1 MMKLPRRQFLH
12 LAAGAAALPTLSRT
26 ANAQAYPTQP
36 VRIIVGFAAGS
47 GSDIL
52 ARLMAQW
59 LTERLGQPIVIEN
72 RPGAGGNVGTEAVV
86 KAPPDGYTLLKV
98 VPANTVNDTLYD
110 KLSFNF
116 IRDIAPVAG
125 MVRVPY
131 VLVVNQSVPVTT
143 VPELIAYAKAN
154 PGKLN
159 FASAGVGTGIHMS
172 GELFK
177 MMAGVNMVHV
187 PYRGAGNAM
196 TDLIGGQVQLM
207 FDTTQASIP
216 HIKAGKVRAL
226 AVTTAARSELLPDL
240 PTIGD
245 FVPGY
250 EASGSFGFGAPR
262 NTPAEIVEKL
272 NREINAVLADPK
284 AKARIAELGGEP
296 LAGSPAA
303 YGRLLAEEIRKVGQ
317 GGPGRQHQGG
327 VDRRRRTFQA
337 FRSAYADR
345 AERESAMKLP
355 RRRFLHVAAGAAA
368 LPAPRA
374 QQGRKPIR
382 RVRCA

>member
-1 MMKLPRRQFLH
+1 MKLPRRKFLH
-12 LAAGAAALPTLSRT
+12 LAAGAAALPALPRS
-26 ANAQAYPTQP
+26 AHAQAYPAQP

-47 GSDIL
+47 GSDIM

-59 LTERLGQPIVIEN
+59 LGERLGQSFIVEN
-72 RPGAGGNVGTEAVV
+72 RAGAGGNVGTEMVV

-110 KLSFNF
+110 KLPFNF

-131 VLVVNQSVPVTT
+131 VLVVNQSVPVAT
-143 VPELIAYAKAN
+143 VPEFIAYAKAN

-177 MMAGVNMVHV
+177 IMAGVNMVHV

-196 TDLIGGQVQLM
+196 TDLLGGQVQLM

-226 AVTTAARSELLPDL
+226 AVTTAARSELLPEL

-262 NTPAEIVEKL
+262 STPAEIVDKL
-272 NREINAVLADPK
+272 NREINAVLTDPK

-296 LAGSPAA
+296 LAGLPAA
-303 YGRLLAEEIRKVGQ
+303 YGRLLAEEAEKWGKV
-317 GGPGRQHQGG
+317 
-327 VDRRRRTFQA
+327 V
-337 FRSAYADR
+337 R
-345 AERESAMKLP
+345 AANIKVE
-355 RRRFLHVAAGAAA
+355 
-368 LPAPRA
+368 
-374 QQGRKPIR
+374 
-382 RVRCA
+382 

>member
-1 MMKLPRRQFLH
+1 MTRALRSATKATRQQLKGNAMKLPRRQFFH
-12 LAAGAAALPTLSRT
+12 LAAGAAALSTLPRT
-26 ANAQAYPTQP
+26 VNAQAYPTQP

-47 GSDIL
+47 GSDIM

-59 LTERLGQPIVIEN
+59 LTERLGQPILIEN
-72 RPGAGGNVGTEAVV
+72 RPGGGGNVGTEAVV
-86 KAPPDGYTLLKV
+86 KAPPDGYTLLKTA
-98 VPANTVNDTLYD
+98 PANTVNDTLYD

-125 MVRVPY
+125 MVRVPF

-143 VPELIAYAKAN
+143 VPEFITYAKAN

-177 MMAGVNMVHV
+177 LMAGVNMVHV

-216 HIKAGKVRAL
+216 HIRAGKVRAL
-226 AVTTAARSELLPDL
+226 AVTTKVRSELLPDL

-250 EASGSFGFGAPR
+250 ESSGLFGFGAPR

-284 AKARIAELGGEP
+284 AKARIVELGGEP
-296 LAGSPAA
+296 LAGPPAEF
-303 YGRLLAEEIRKVGQ
+303 GRLLADEAEKWGKVIRAANIKV
-317 GGPGRQHQGG
+317 
-327 VDRRRRTFQA
+327 
-337 FRSAYADR
+337 
-345 AERESAMKLP
+345 E
-355 RRRFLHVAAGAAA
+355 
-368 LPAPRA
+368 
-374 QQGRKPIR
+374 
-382 RVRCA
+382 

>member
-1 MMKLPRRQFLH
+1 MKTLPRRRFLH
-12 LAAGAAALPTLSRT
+12 LAAGAAALPVLSQA

-72 RPGAGGNVGTEAVV
+72 RAGAGGNVGTEAVV

-110 KLSFNF
+110 KLPFNF

-143 VPELIAYAKAN
+143 VPEFIAYAKAN

-177 MMAGVNMVHV
+177 IMAGVNMTHV

-226 AVTTAARSELLPDL
+226 AVSTAARSELLPDL

-245 FVPGY
+245 FVAGY

-262 NTPAEIVEKL
+262 NTPAEIVGRL
-272 NREINAVLADPK
+272 NREINAVLVEPK

-296 LAGSPAA
+296 LIGSPAA
-303 YGRLLAEEIRKVGQ
+303 YGRMLAEESEKWGKV
-317 GGPGRQHQGG
+317 
-327 VDRRRRTFQA
+327 V
-337 FRSAYADR
+337 R
-345 AERESAMKLP
+345 AANIKVE
-355 RRRFLHVAAGAAA
+355 
-368 LPAPRA
+368 
-374 QQGRKPIR
+374 
-382 RVRCA
+382 

>member
-1 MMKLPRRQFLH
+1 MTLPRRKFLH
-12 LAAGAAALPTLSRT
+12 LAAGAAALPAASKIAWAET
-26 ANAQAYPTQP
+26 YPARP
-36 VRIIVGFAAGS
+36 VRIMVAFAAGS

-59 LTERLGQPIVIEN
+59 LSERLGQQFVIEN
-72 RPGAGGNVGTEAVV
+72 RAGAGGNVGTEAVV
-86 KAPPDGYTLLKV
+86 KAQPDGYTLLKV

-110 KLSFNF
+110 KLGFNF

-125 MVRVPY
+125 MARVPY
-131 VLVVNQSVPVTT
+131 VLVVNPSLPVRT
-143 VPELIAYAKAN
+143 VPEFIAYAKAN

-177 MMAGVNMVHV
+177 MMTGVHMVHV

-216 HIKAGKVRAL
+216 HIRAGKVRAL
-226 AVTTAARSELLPDL
+226 AVTTAVRSPELPDL
-240 PTIGD
+240 PPIGD

-250 EASGSFGFGAPR
+250 ESSGSFGFGAPR
-262 NTPAEIVEKL
+262 GTPAEVVEKL
-272 NREINAVLADPK
+272 NREINAILADPK

-296 LAGSPAA
+296 LTGSPAV
-303 YGRLLAEEIRKVGQ
+303 YGRLLADETEKWRKVI
-317 GGPGRQHQGG
+317 
-327 VDRRRRTFQA
+327 
-337 FRSAYADR
+337 R
-345 AERESAMKLP
+345 AGNIQP
-355 RRRFLHVAAGAAA
+355 V
-368 LPAPRA
+368 
-374 QQGRKPIR
+374 
-382 RVRCA
+382 